1 MKKLFFFVPV
11 VTLTAVFVSS
21 HLHATSPKKLVDSNA
36 SETKPAEKNKSAK
49 AKPAKVEP
57 RKKSPVQE
65 IKKAPVADV
74 VAPQISKPKN
84 KEQAPVKVAAPKK
97 VEPKAKKVEVAKP
110 KASPKPVSEAKPKTA
125 SKAKEK
131 EPQEK
136 KLKVAENP
144 KPQTQEAEE
153 VKPNNLQGNKPT
165 NEAKPR
171 AVAAVNGQPIGAFA
185 FETLLLEQLRSGTRD
200 SVDLRKNIRDE
211 LVIQTLLSQLA
222 MEEGLDQSKEVNLA
236 FESARRTI
244 LSQAWRQNWARE
256 NPVTQ
261 DEIQKEYNAT
271 VKRLGNTEYQLRQVV
286 VADETAAF
294 LIVDQMEAGK
304 SLGELASKYTIE
316 SGGKKSKG
324 LLPWVSPSLLLPPLG
339 DLIPNAKEGD
349 VLDAPVRTQAG
360 WHIVKV
366 EGVRKL
372 KPPSLEQLQSQVK
385 QGILQKKMTQEIQK
399 LLDKAKIEF

>member
-1 MKKLFFFVPV
+1 MKKLYFILPT
-11 VTLTAVFVSS
+11 VTLAALSVGF
-21 HLHATSPKKLVDSNA
+21 HLHATSPKKSVESNVTEA
-36 SETKPAEKNKSAK
+36 KPAEKNKPAK
-49 AKPAKVEP
+49 AKPAKAEP
-57 RKKSPVQE
+57 GKKFPVQE
-65 IKKAPVADV
+65 TKKTPVADV
-74 VAPQISKPKN
+74 VPPPISKPQK
-84 KEQAPVKVAAPKK
+84 KEQASVKVAAPKK
-97 VEPKAKKVEVAKP
+97 AEPQAKKVEVAKP
-110 KASPKPVSEAKPKTA
+110 KVLPKTKPAVESDPKAASKPMEKDRKVAESPKPEVQATE
-125 SKAKEK
+125 
-131 EPQEK
+131 
-136 KLKVAENP
+136 
-144 KPQTQEAEE
+144 EAE
-153 VKPNNLQGNKPT
+153 PRNSQGNKPT
-165 NEAKPR
+165 EEAKPR

-222 MEEGLDQSKEVNLA
+222 MEEGLDQSKEVELA
-236 FESARRTI
+236 FDSARRTI

-256 NPVTQ
+256 NPVTEQ
-261 DEIQKEYNAT
+261 EIQKEYNAT

-339 DLIPNAKEGD
+339 DLIPKAKEGD
-349 VLDAPVRTQAG
+349 VLDSPVRTQAG

-372 KPPSLEQLQSQVK
+372 KPPSLEQLQSQVR
-385 QGILQKKMTQEIQK
+385 QGILQKKMTREIQK
-399 LLDKAKIEF
+399 LLDQAKIEF

>member
-1 MKKLFFFVPV
+1 MKKLYFILPT
-11 VTLTAVFVSS
+11 VTLAALSVGF
-21 HLHATSPKKLVDSNA
+21 HLHATSPKKSVDSNVTEA
-36 SETKPAEKNKSAK
+36 KPAEKNKPAK
-49 AKPAKVEP
+49 AKPAKAKP
-57 RKKSPVQE
+57 GKKPPVQE
-65 IKKAPVADV
+65 IKKTPVADV
-74 VAPQISKPKN
+74 VPPQISKPKK
-84 KEQAPVKVAAPKK
+84 KEQTPLKVAAPQKA
-97 VEPKAKKVEVAKP
+97 EPQAKKVEVAKP
-110 KASPKPVSEAKPKTA
+110 KVLPKTKPAVESIPKAASKPMEKDRKVAESPKPEVQATEGAKPRN
-125 SKAKEK
+125 S
-131 EPQEK
+131 
-136 KLKVAENP
+136 
-144 KPQTQEAEE
+144 
-153 VKPNNLQGNKPT
+153 QGNKPT
-165 NEAKPR
+165 EEAKPR

-222 MEEGLDQSKEVNLA
+222 MEEGLDQSKEVELA
-236 FESARRTI
+236 FDSARRTI

-256 NPVTQ
+256 NPVTEQ
-261 DEIQKEYNAT
+261 EIQKEYNAT

-339 DLIPNAKEGD
+339 DLIPKAKEGD
-349 VLDAPVRTQAG
+349 TLDSPVRTQAG

-372 KPPSLEQLQSQVK
+372 KPPSLEQLQSQVR
-385 QGILQKKMTQEIQK
+385 QGILQKKMTREIQK
-399 LLDKAKIEF
+399 LLDQAKIEF

>member
-1 MKKLFFFVPV
+1 MKKLFFILPT
-11 VTLTAVFVSS
+11 VTLAALSVGF
-21 HLHATSPKKLVDSNA
+21 HLHATSPKKSVESNVTEA
-36 SETKPAEKNKSAK
+36 KPAEKNKPAK
-49 AKPAKVEP
+49 AKPAKAEP
-57 RKKSPVQE
+57 GKKSPVQE
-65 IKKAPVADV
+65 TKKTPVADV
-74 VAPQISKPKN
+74 VPPPISKPQK
-84 KEQAPVKVAAPKK
+84 KEQASVKVAAPKK
-97 VEPKAKKVEVAKP
+97 AEPQAKKVEVAKP
-110 KASPKPVSEAKPKTA
+110 KVLPKTKPAVESIPKAASKPMEKDRKVAESPKPEVQATEGAKPRN
-125 SKAKEK
+125 S
-131 EPQEK
+131 
-136 KLKVAENP
+136 
-144 KPQTQEAEE
+144 
-153 VKPNNLQGNKPT
+153 QGNKPT
-165 NEAKPR
+165 EEAKPR

-222 MEEGLDQSKEVNLA
+222 MEEGLDQSKEVELA
-236 FESARRTI
+236 FDSARRTI

-256 NPVTQ
+256 NPVTEQ
-261 DEIQKEYNAT
+261 EIQKEYNAT

-339 DLIPNAKEGD
+339 DLIPKAKEGD
-349 VLDAPVRTQAG
+349 VLDSPVRTQAG

-372 KPPSLEQLQSQVK
+372 KPPSLEQLQSQVR
-385 QGILQKKMTQEIQK
+385 QGILQKKMTREIQK
-399 LLDKAKIEF
+399 LLDQAKIEF

>member
-1 MKKLFFFVPV
+1 MKKLYFILPT
-11 VTLTAVFVSS
+11 VTLAALSVGF
-21 HLHATSPKKLVDSNA
+21 HLHATSPKKSVDSNVTEA
-36 SETKPAEKNKSAK
+36 KPAEKNKPAK
-49 AKPAKVEP
+49 AKPAKAEP
-57 RKKSPVQE
+57 GKKSPVQE
-65 IKKAPVADV
+65 TKKTPVADV
-74 VAPQISKPKN
+74 VPPPISKPQK
-84 KEQAPVKVAAPKK
+84 KEQASVKVAAPKK
-97 VEPKAKKVEVAKP
+97 AEPQAKKVEVAKP
-110 KASPKPVSEAKPKTA
+110 KVLPKTKPAVESDPKAASKPMEKDRKVAESPKPEVQATE
-125 SKAKEK
+125 
-131 EPQEK
+131 
-136 KLKVAENP
+136 
-144 KPQTQEAEE
+144 EAE
-153 VKPNNLQGNKPT
+153 PRNSQGNKPT
-165 NEAKPR
+165 EEAKPR

-222 MEEGLDQSKEVNLA
+222 MEEGLDQSKEVELA
-236 FESARRTI
+236 FDSARRTI

-256 NPVTQ
+256 NPVTEQ
-261 DEIQKEYNAT
+261 EIQKEYNAT

-339 DLIPNAKEGD
+339 DLIPKAKEGE
-349 VLDAPVRTQAG
+349 VLDSPIRTQAG

-372 KPPSLEQLQSQVK
+372 KPPSLEQLQSQVR
-385 QGILQKKMTQEIQK
+385 QGILQKKMTREIQK
-399 LLDKAKIEF
+399 LLDQAKIEF

>member
-1 MKKLFFFVPV
+1 MKKLYFILPT
-11 VTLTAVFVSS
+11 VTLAVLSVGF
-21 HLHATSPKKLVDSNA
+21 HLHATSPKKSVDSNVTEA
-36 SETKPAEKNKSAK
+36 KPAEKNKPAK
-49 AKPAKVEP
+49 AKPAKAEP
-57 RKKSPVQE
+57 GKKSPVQE
-65 IKKAPVADV
+65 TKKTPVADV
-74 VAPQISKPKN
+74 VPPPISKPQK
-84 KEQAPVKVAAPKK
+84 KEQASVKVAAPQKA
-97 VEPKAKKVEVAKP
+97 EPQAKKVEVAKP
-110 KASPKPVSEAKPKTA
+110 KVLPKTKPAVESIPKAASKPMEKDRKVAESPKPEVQATEGAKPRN
-125 SKAKEK
+125 S
-131 EPQEK
+131 
-136 KLKVAENP
+136 
-144 KPQTQEAEE
+144 
-153 VKPNNLQGNKPT
+153 QGNKPT
-165 NEAKPR
+165 EEAKPR

-222 MEEGLDQSKEVNLA
+222 MEEGLDQSKEVELA
-236 FESARRTI
+236 FDSARRTI

-256 NPVTQ
+256 NPVTEQ
-261 DEIQKEYNAT
+261 EIQKEYNAT

-339 DLIPNAKEGD
+339 DLIPKAKEGD
-349 VLDAPVRTQAG
+349 VLDSPVRTQAG

-372 KPPSLEQLQSQVK
+372 KPPSLEQLQSQVR
-385 QGILQKKMTQEIQK
+385 QGILQKKMTREIQK
-399 LLDKAKIEF
+399 LLDQAKIEF

>member
-11 VTLTAVFVSS
+11 VTFAAFSVSFR
-21 HLHATSPKKLVDSNA
+21 LHAESPQKLVDSNA
-36 SETKPAEKNKSAK
+36 SETKPAEENKSAK

-57 RKKSPVQE
+57 SKKPPVQE
-65 IKKAPVADV
+65 IKKAPVADL

-97 VEPKAKKVEVAKP
+97 VEPNAKKVEVAKP
-110 KASPKPVSEAKPKTA
+110 KASPKPLSEGNPKTA

-131 EPQEK
+131 EP
-136 KLKVAENP
+136 KVAENP
-144 KPQTQEAEE
+144 KLQTQEAEE
-153 VKPNNLQGNKPT
+153 DKSNNLQGNKPT
-165 NEAKPR
+165 NEAKSR

-339 DLIPNAKEGD
+339 DLIPKAKEGD

-399 LLDKAKIEF
+399 LLDQAKIEF

>member
-21 HLHATSPKKLVDSNA
+21 HLHATSPKKLVDSNTT
-36 SETKPAEKNKSAK
+36 ETKPAEKNKSAK

-97 VEPKAKKVEVAKP
+97 VEPNAKKVEVAKP
-110 KASPKPVSEAKPKTA
+110 KASPKPVSEGNPKTA
-125 SKAKEK
+125 SNATEK
-131 EPQEK
+131 EP
-136 KLKVAENP
+136 KVAESP

-185 FETLLLEQLRSGTRD
+185 FETLLLEQLRNGTRD

-324 LLPWVSPSLLLPPLG
+324 LLPWVSPSLLLSPMG
-339 DLIPNAKEGD
+339 DLIPKAKEGD
-349 VLDAPVRTQAG
+349 LLDAPVRTQAG

>member
-1 MKKLFFFVPV
+1 MKKLYFILPT
-11 VTLTAVFVSS
+11 VTLAALSVGF
-21 HLHATSPKKLVDSNA
+21 HLHATSPKKSVDSNVTEA
-36 SETKPAEKNKSAK
+36 KPAEKNKPAK
-49 AKPAKVEP
+49 AKPAKAEP
-57 RKKSPVQE
+57 GKKSPVQE
-65 IKKAPVADV
+65 TKKTPVADV
-74 VAPQISKPKN
+74 VPPPISKPQK
-84 KEQAPVKVAAPKK
+84 KEQASVKVAAPKK
-97 VEPKAKKVEVAKP
+97 AEPQAKKVEVAKP
-110 KASPKPVSEAKPKTA
+110 KVLPKTKPAVESIPKAASKPMEKDRKVAESPKPEVQATE
-125 SKAKEK
+125 
-131 EPQEK
+131 
-136 KLKVAENP
+136 
-144 KPQTQEAEE
+144 EAE
-153 VKPNNLQGNKPT
+153 PRNSQGNKPT
-165 NEAKPR
+165 EEAKPR

-222 MEEGLDQSKEVNLA
+222 MEEGLDQSKEVELA
-236 FESARRTI
+236 FDSARRTI

-256 NPVTQ
+256 NPVTEQ
-261 DEIQKEYNAT
+261 EIQKEYNAT

-339 DLIPNAKEGD
+339 DLIPKAKEGD
-349 VLDAPVRTQAG
+349 VLDSPVRTQAG

-372 KPPSLEQLQSQVK
+372 KPPSLEQLQSQVR
-385 QGILQKKMTQEIQK
+385 QGILQKKMTREIQK
-399 LLDKAKIEF
+399 LLDQAKIEF

>member
-1 MKKLFFFVPV
+1 MKKLYFILPT
-11 VTLTAVFVSS
+11 VTLAALSVGF
-21 HLHATSPKKLVDSNA
+21 HLHATSPKKSVDSNVTEA
-36 SETKPAEKNKSAK
+36 KPAEKNKPAK
-49 AKPAKVEP
+49 AKPAKAEP
-57 RKKSPVQE
+57 GKKFPVQE
-65 IKKAPVADV
+65 TKKTPVADV
-74 VAPQISKPKN
+74 VPPPISKPQK
-84 KEQAPVKVAAPKK
+84 KEQASVKVAAPKK
-97 VEPKAKKVEVAKP
+97 AEPQAKKVEVAKP
-110 KASPKPVSEAKPKTA
+110 KVLPKTKPAVESDPKAASKPMEKDRKVAESPKPEVQATE
-125 SKAKEK
+125 
-131 EPQEK
+131 
-136 KLKVAENP
+136 
-144 KPQTQEAEE
+144 EAE
-153 VKPNNLQGNKPT
+153 PRNSQGNKPT
-165 NEAKPR
+165 EEAKPR

-222 MEEGLDQSKEVNLA
+222 MEEGLDQSKEVELA
-236 FESARRTI
+236 FDSARRTI

-256 NPVTQ
+256 NPVTEQ
-261 DEIQKEYNAT
+261 EIQKEYNAT

-339 DLIPNAKEGD
+339 DLIPKAKEGD
-349 VLDAPVRTQAG
+349 VLDSPVRTQAG

-372 KPPSLEQLQSQVK
+372 KPPSLEQLQSQVR
-385 QGILQKKMTQEIQK
+385 QGILQKKMTREIQK
-399 LLDKAKIEF
+399 LLDQAKIEF

>member
-1 MKKLFFFVPV
+1 MKKLYFILPT
-11 VTLTAVFVSS
+11 VTLAALSVGF
-21 HLHATSPKKLVDSNA
+21 HLHATSPKKSVESNVTEA
-36 SETKPAEKNKSAK
+36 KPAEKNKPAK
-49 AKPAKVEP
+49 AKPAKAEP
-57 RKKSPVQE
+57 GKKSPVQE
-65 IKKAPVADV
+65 TKKTPVADV
-74 VAPQISKPKN
+74 VPPPISKPQK
-84 KEQAPVKVAAPKK
+84 KEQASVKVAAPKK
-97 VEPKAKKVEVAKP
+97 AEPQAKKVEVAKP
-110 KASPKPVSEAKPKTA
+110 KVLPKTKPAVESIPKAASKPMEKDRKVAESPKPEVQATE
-125 SKAKEK
+125 
-131 EPQEK
+131 
-136 KLKVAENP
+136 
-144 KPQTQEAEE
+144 EAE
-153 VKPNNLQGNKPT
+153 PRNSQGNKPT
-165 NEAKPR
+165 EEAKPR

-200 SVDLRKNIRDE
+200 SVDIRKNIRDE

-222 MEEGLDQSKEVNLA
+222 MEEGLDQSKEVELA
-236 FESARRTI
+236 FDSARRTI

-256 NPVTQ
+256 NPVTEQ
-261 DEIQKEYNAT
+261 EIQKEYNAT

-339 DLIPNAKEGD
+339 DLIPKAKEGD
-349 VLDAPVRTQAG
+349 VLDSPVRTQAG

-372 KPPSLEQLQSQVK
+372 KPPSLEQLQSQVR
-385 QGILQKKMTQEIQK
+385 QGILQKKMTREIQK
-399 LLDKAKIEF
+399 LLDQAKIEF

>member
-1 MKKLFFFVPV
+1 MKKLFFILPT
-11 VTLTAVFVSS
+11 VTLAALSVGF
-21 HLHATSPKKLVDSNA
+21 HLHATSPKKSVDSNVTEA
-36 SETKPAEKNKSAK
+36 KPAEKNKPAK
-49 AKPAKVEP
+49 AKPAKAEP
-57 RKKSPVQE
+57 GKKSPVQE
-65 IKKAPVADV
+65 TKKTPVADV
-74 VAPQISKPKN
+74 VPPPISKPQK
-84 KEQAPVKVAAPKK
+84 KEQASVKVAAPKK
-97 VEPKAKKVEVAKP
+97 AEPQAKKVEVAKP
-110 KASPKPVSEAKPKTA
+110 KVLPKTKPAVESDPKAASKPMEKDRKVAESPKPEVQATE
-125 SKAKEK
+125 
-131 EPQEK
+131 
-136 KLKVAENP
+136 
-144 KPQTQEAEE
+144 EAE
-153 VKPNNLQGNKPT
+153 PRNSQGNKPT
-165 NEAKPR
+165 EEAKPR

-222 MEEGLDQSKEVNLA
+222 MEEGLDQSKEVELA
-236 FESARRTI
+236 FDSARRTI

-256 NPVTQ
+256 NPVTEQ
-261 DEIQKEYNAT
+261 EIQKEYNAT

-339 DLIPNAKEGD
+339 DLIPKAKEGD
-349 VLDAPVRTQAG
+349 VLDSPVRTQAG

-372 KPPSLEQLQSQVK
+372 KPPSLEQLQSQVR
-385 QGILQKKMTQEIQK
+385 QGILQKKMTREIQK
-399 LLDKAKIEF
+399 LLDQAKIEF

>member
-1 MKKLFFFVPV
+1 MKKLFFILPT
-11 VTLTAVFVSS
+11 VTLAALSVGF
-21 HLHATSPKKLVDSNA
+21 HLHATSPKKSVDSNVTEA
-36 SETKPAEKNKSAK
+36 KPAEKNKPAK
-49 AKPAKVEP
+49 AKPAKAKP
-57 RKKSPVQE
+57 GKKPPVQE
-65 IKKAPVADV
+65 IKKTPVADV
-74 VAPQISKPKN
+74 VPPPISKPQK
-84 KEQAPVKVAAPKK
+84 KEQASVKVAAPKK
-97 VEPKAKKVEVAKP
+97 AEPQAKKVEVAKP
-110 KASPKPVSEAKPKTA
+110 KVLPKTKPAVESIPKAASKPMEKDRKVAESPKPEVQATE
-125 SKAKEK
+125 
-131 EPQEK
+131 
-136 KLKVAENP
+136 
-144 KPQTQEAEE
+144 EAE
-153 VKPNNLQGNKPT
+153 PRNSQGNKPT
-165 NEAKPR
+165 EEAKPR

-222 MEEGLDQSKEVNLA
+222 MEEGLDQSKEVELA
-236 FESARRTI
+236 FDSARRTI

-256 NPVTQ
+256 NPVTEQ
-261 DEIQKEYNAT
+261 EIQKEYNAT

-339 DLIPNAKEGD
+339 DLIPKAKEGE
-349 VLDAPVRTQAG
+349 VLDSPVRTQAG

-372 KPPSLEQLQSQVK
+372 KPPSLEQLQSQVR
-385 QGILQKKMTQEIQK
+385 QGILQKKMTREIQK
-399 LLDKAKIEF
+399 LLDQAKIEF

>member
-1 MKKLFFFVPV
+1 MKKLFFILPT
-11 VTLTAVFVSS
+11 VTLAALSVGF
-21 HLHATSPKKLVDSNA
+21 HLHATSPKKSVDSNVTEA
-36 SETKPAEKNKSAK
+36 KPAEKNKPAK
-49 AKPAKVEP
+49 AKPAKAEP
-57 RKKSPVQE
+57 GKKSPVQE
-65 IKKAPVADV
+65 TKKTPVADV
-74 VAPQISKPKN
+74 VPPPISKPQK
-84 KEQAPVKVAAPKK
+84 KEQASVKVAAPKK
-97 VEPKAKKVEVAKP
+97 AEPQAKKVEVAKP
-110 KASPKPVSEAKPKTA
+110 KVLPKTKPAVESIPKAASKPMEKDRNVAESPKPEVQATE
-125 SKAKEK
+125 
-131 EPQEK
+131 
-136 KLKVAENP
+136 
-144 KPQTQEAEE
+144 EAE
-153 VKPNNLQGNKPT
+153 PRNSQGNKPT
-165 NEAKPR
+165 EEAKPR

-222 MEEGLDQSKEVNLA
+222 MEEGLDQSKEVELA
-236 FESARRTI
+236 FDSARRTI

-256 NPVTQ
+256 NPVTEQ
-261 DEIQKEYNAT
+261 EIQKEYNAT

-339 DLIPNAKEGD
+339 DLIPKAKEGE
-349 VLDAPVRTQAG
+349 VLDSPIRTQAG

-372 KPPSLEQLQSQVK
+372 KPPSLEQLQSQVR
-385 QGILQKKMTQEIQK
+385 QGILQKKMTREIQK
-399 LLDKAKIEF
+399 LLDQAKIEF

>member
-1 MKKLFFFVPV
+1 MKKLYFILPT
-11 VTLTAVFVSS
+11 VTLAALSVGF
-21 HLHATSPKKLVDSNA
+21 HLHATSPKKSVDSNVTEA
-36 SETKPAEKNKSAK
+36 KPAEKNKPAK
-49 AKPAKVEP
+49 AKPAKAKP
-57 RKKSPVQE
+57 GKKPPVQE
-65 IKKAPVADV
+65 IKKTPVADV
-74 VAPQISKPKN
+74 VPPPISKPQK
-84 KEQAPVKVAAPKK
+84 KEQASVKVAAPKK
-97 VEPKAKKVEVAKP
+97 AEPQAKKVEVAKP
-110 KASPKPVSEAKPKTA
+110 KVLPKTKPAVESIPKAASKPMEKDRKVAESPKPEVQATE
-125 SKAKEK
+125 
-131 EPQEK
+131 
-136 KLKVAENP
+136 
-144 KPQTQEAEE
+144 EAE
-153 VKPNNLQGNKPT
+153 PRNSQGNKPT
-165 NEAKPR
+165 EEAKPR

-222 MEEGLDQSKEVNLA
+222 MEEGLDQSKEVELA
-236 FESARRTI
+236 FDSARRTI

-256 NPVTQ
+256 NPVTEQ
-261 DEIQKEYNAT
+261 EIQKEYNAT

-339 DLIPNAKEGD
+339 DLIPKAKEGD
-349 VLDAPVRTQAG
+349 VLDSPVRTQAG

-372 KPPSLEQLQSQVK
+372 KPPSLEQLQSQVR
-385 QGILQKKMTQEIQK
+385 QGILQKKMTREIQK
-399 LLDKAKIEF
+399 LLDQAKIEF

>member
-57 RKKSPVQE
+57 SKKPPVQE
-65 IKKAPVADV
+65 IKKAPIADV

-84 KEQAPVKVAAPKK
+84 KEQAPVRVAAPKK
-97 VEPKAKKVEVAKP
+97 VEPQAKKVEVAKP
-110 KASPKPVSEAKPKTA
+110 KASPKPVSEANPKTA

-136 KLKVAENP
+136 ELKVAENP

-185 FETLLLEQLRSGTRD
+185 FETLLLEQLRNGTRD

>member
-11 VTLTAVFVSS
+11 VTLTALFVSS

-57 RKKSPVQE
+57 RKKPPVQE

-97 VEPKAKKVEVAKP
+97 VEPNAKKVEVAKP
-110 KASPKPVSEAKPKTA
+110 KASPKPVSEENTKTA
-125 SKAKEK
+125 ATPQKK
-131 EPQEK
+131 EP
-136 KLKVAENP
+136 KLTENP
-144 KPQTQEAEE
+144 KPRTQVSEE
-153 VKPNNLQGNKPT
+153 LKSASNLEENKPT
-165 NEAKPR
+165 NEAKSR

>member
-1 MKKLFFFVPV
+1 M
-11 VTLTAVFVSS
+11 
-21 HLHATSPKKLVDSNA
+21 
-36 SETKPAEKNKSAK
+36 
-49 AKPAKVEP
+49 
-57 RKKSPVQE
+57 
-65 IKKAPVADV
+65 
-74 VAPQISKPKN
+74 
-84 KEQAPVKVAAPKK
+84 
-97 VEPKAKKVEVAKP
+97 
-110 KASPKPVSEAKPKTA
+110 
-125 SKAKEK
+125 
-131 EPQEK
+131 
-136 KLKVAENP
+136 
-144 KPQTQEAEE
+144 
-153 VKPNNLQGNKPT
+153 KPNNLQGNKPT

-185 FETLLLEQLRSGTRD
+185 FETLLLEQLRNGTRD

>member
-11 VTLTAVFVSS
+11 VTLTALFVSS
-21 HLHATSPKKLVDSNA
+21 HLHATSSKKLVDSNA

-57 RKKSPVQE
+57 SKKSPVQE
-65 IKKAPVADV
+65 IKKAPVADL
-74 VAPQISKPKN
+74 VAPPISKPKN

-97 VEPKAKKVEVAKP
+97 VEPNAKKVEVAKP
-110 KASPKPVSEAKPKTA
+110 KASPKPVSEENTKTA
-125 SKAKEK
+125 ATPQKK
-131 EPQEK
+131 EP
-136 KLKVAENP
+136 KLTENP
-144 KPQTQEAEE
+144 KPRTQVSEE
-153 VKPNNLQGNKPT
+153 LKSASNLEENKPT

-185 FETLLLEQLRSGTRD
+185 FETLLLEQLRNGTRD

>member
-1 MKKLFFFVPV
+1 MKKLFFILPT
-11 VTLTAVFVSS
+11 VTLAALSVGF
-21 HLHATSPKKLVDSNA
+21 HLHATSPKKSVDSNVTEA
-36 SETKPAEKNKSAK
+36 KPAEKNKPAK
-49 AKPAKVEP
+49 AKPAKAKP
-57 RKKSPVQE
+57 GKKPPVQE
-65 IKKAPVADV
+65 IKKTPVADV
-74 VAPQISKPKN
+74 VPPPISKPQK
-84 KEQAPVKVAAPKK
+84 KEQASVKVAAPKK
-97 VEPKAKKVEVAKP
+97 AEPQAKKVEVAKP
-110 KASPKPVSEAKPKTA
+110 KVLPKTKPAVESIPKAASKPMEKDRKVAESPKPEVQATE
-125 SKAKEK
+125 
-131 EPQEK
+131 
-136 KLKVAENP
+136 
-144 KPQTQEAEE
+144 EAE
-153 VKPNNLQGNKPT
+153 PRNSQGNKPT
-165 NEAKPR
+165 EEAKPR

-222 MEEGLDQSKEVNLA
+222 MEEGLDQSKEVELA
-236 FESARRTI
+236 FDSARRTI

-256 NPVTQ
+256 NPVTEQ
-261 DEIQKEYNAT
+261 EIQKEYNAT

-339 DLIPNAKEGD
+339 DLIPKAKEGE
-349 VLDAPVRTQAG
+349 VLDSPIRTQAG

-372 KPPSLEQLQSQVK
+372 KPPSLEQLQSQVR
-385 QGILQKKMTQEIQK
+385 QGILQKKMTREIQK
-399 LLDKAKIEF
+399 LLDQAKIEF

>member
-1 MKKLFFFVPV
+1 MKKLYFILPT
-11 VTLTAVFVSS
+11 VTLAALSVGF
-21 HLHATSPKKLVDSNA
+21 HLHATSPKKSVDSNVTEA
-36 SETKPAEKNKSAK
+36 KPAEKNKPAK
-49 AKPAKVEP
+49 AKPAKAEP
-57 RKKSPVQE
+57 GKKSPVQE
-65 IKKAPVADV
+65 TKKTPVADV
-74 VAPQISKPKN
+74 VPPPISKPQK
-84 KEQAPVKVAAPKK
+84 KEQASVEVAAPKK
-97 VEPKAKKVEVAKP
+97 AEPQAKKVEVAKP
-110 KASPKPVSEAKPKTA
+110 KVLPKTKPAVESIPKAASKPMEKDRKVAESPKPEVQATE
-125 SKAKEK
+125 
-131 EPQEK
+131 
-136 KLKVAENP
+136 
-144 KPQTQEAEE
+144 EAE
-153 VKPNNLQGNKPT
+153 PRNSQGNKPT
-165 NEAKPR
+165 EEAKPR

-222 MEEGLDQSKEVNLA
+222 MEEGLDQSKEVELA
-236 FESARRTI
+236 FDSARRTI

-256 NPVTQ
+256 NPVTEQ
-261 DEIQKEYNAT
+261 EIQKEYNAT

-339 DLIPNAKEGD
+339 DLIPKAKEGD
-349 VLDAPVRTQAG
+349 VLDSPVRTQAG

-372 KPPSLEQLQSQVK
+372 KPPSLEQLQSQVR
-385 QGILQKKMTQEIQK
+385 QGILQKKMTREIQK
-399 LLDKAKIEF
+399 LLDQAKIEF

>member
-1 MKKLFFFVPV
+1 MKKLYFILPT
-11 VTLTAVFVSS
+11 VTLAALSVGF
-21 HLHATSPKKLVDSNA
+21 HLHATSPKKSVDSNVTEA
-36 SETKPAEKNKSAK
+36 KPAEKNKPAK
-49 AKPAKVEP
+49 AKPAKAEP
-57 RKKSPVQE
+57 GKKPPVQE
-65 IKKAPVADV
+65 TKKTPVADV
-74 VAPQISKPKN
+74 VPPPISKPQK
-84 KEQAPVKVAAPKK
+84 KEQIPLKVAAPKK
-97 VEPKAKKVEVAKP
+97 AEPQAKKVEVAKP
-110 KASPKPVSEAKPKTA
+110 KVLPKTKPAVESDPKAASKPMEKDRKVAESPKPEVQATEGAKPRN
-125 SKAKEK
+125 S
-131 EPQEK
+131 
-136 KLKVAENP
+136 
-144 KPQTQEAEE
+144 
-153 VKPNNLQGNKPT
+153 QGNKPT
-165 NEAKPR
+165 EEAKPR

-222 MEEGLDQSKEVNLA
+222 MEEGLDQSKEVELA
-236 FESARRTI
+236 FDSARRTI

-256 NPVTQ
+256 NPVTEQ
-261 DEIQKEYNAT
+261 EIQKEYNAT
-271 VKRLGNTEYQLRQVV
+271 IKRLGNTEYQLRQVV

-339 DLIPNAKEGD
+339 DLIPKAKEGD
-349 VLDAPVRTQAG
+349 VLDSPVRTQAG

-372 KPPSLEQLQSQVK
+372 KPPSIEQLQSQVR
-385 QGILQKKMTQEIQK
+385 QGILQKKMTREIQK
-399 LLDKAKIEF
+399 LLDQAKIEF

>member
-36 SETKPAEKNKSAK
+36 TVAKPAEKNKSAK

-74 VAPQISKPKN
+74 VAPPISKPKN

-97 VEPKAKKVEVAKP
+97 VEPQAKKVEVAKP
-110 KASPKPVSEAKPKTA
+110 KASPKPVSEGNPKTA

-131 EPQEK
+131 E
-136 KLKVAENP
+136 LKVAENP
-144 KPQTQEAEE
+144 KPQVQEAEE

-185 FETLLLEQLRSGTRD
+185 FETLLLEQLRNGTRD

-349 VLDAPVRTQAG
+349 LLDAPVRTQAG

>member
-1 MKKLFFFVPV
+1 MKKLFFILPT
-11 VTLTAVFVSS
+11 VTLAALSVGF
-21 HLHATSPKKLVDSNA
+21 HLHATSPKKSVESNVTEA
-36 SETKPAEKNKSAK
+36 KPAEKNKPAK
-49 AKPAKVEP
+49 AKPAKAEP
-57 RKKSPVQE
+57 GKKSPVQE
-65 IKKAPVADV
+65 TKKTPVADV
-74 VAPQISKPKN
+74 VPPPISKPQK
-84 KEQAPVKVAAPKK
+84 KKQASVKVAAPKK
-97 VEPKAKKVEVAKP
+97 AEPQAKKVEVAKP
-110 KASPKPVSEAKPKTA
+110 KVLPKTKPAVESIPKAASKPMEKDRKVAESPKPEVQATE
-125 SKAKEK
+125 
-131 EPQEK
+131 
-136 KLKVAENP
+136 
-144 KPQTQEAEE
+144 EAE
-153 VKPNNLQGNKPT
+153 PRNSQGNKPT
-165 NEAKPR
+165 EEAKPR

-222 MEEGLDQSKEVNLA
+222 MEEGLDQSKEVELA
-236 FESARRTI
+236 FDSARRTI

-256 NPVTQ
+256 NPVTEQ
-261 DEIQKEYNAT
+261 EIQKEYNAT

-339 DLIPNAKEGD
+339 DLIPKAKEGD
-349 VLDAPVRTQAG
+349 VLDSPVRTQAG

-372 KPPSLEQLQSQVK
+372 KPPSLEQLQSQVR
-385 QGILQKKMTQEIQK
+385 QGILQKKMTREIQK
-399 LLDKAKIEF
+399 LLDQAKIEF

>member
-11 VTLTAVFVSS
+11 VTLTALFVSS

-57 RKKSPVQE
+57 SKKPPVQE

-84 KEQAPVKVAAPKK
+84 KEQAPVKVAVPKK
-97 VEPKAKKVEVAKP
+97 VEPNAKKVEVAKP
-110 KASPKPVSEAKPKTA
+110 KASPKPFSEGNPKTA

-131 EPQEK
+131 EP
-136 KLKVAENP
+136 KVAENP
-144 KPQTQEAEE
+144 KLQTQEAEE
-153 VKPNNLQGNKPT
+153 VKSNNLQGNKPT
-165 NEAKPR
+165 NEAKSR

>member
-1 MKKLFFFVPV
+1 MKKLFFILPT
-11 VTLTAVFVSS
+11 VTLAALSVGF
-21 HLHATSPKKLVDSNA
+21 HLHATSPKKSVDSNVTEA
-36 SETKPAEKNKSAK
+36 KPAEKNKPAK
-49 AKPAKVEP
+49 AKPAKAKP
-57 RKKSPVQE
+57 GKKPPVQE
-65 IKKAPVADV
+65 IKKTPVADV
-74 VAPQISKPKN
+74 VPPPISKPQK
-84 KEQAPVKVAAPKK
+84 KEQASVKVAAPKK
-97 VEPKAKKVEVAKP
+97 AEPQAKKVEVAKP
-110 KASPKPVSEAKPKTA
+110 KVLPKTKPAVESIPKAASKPMEKDRNVAESPKPEVQATE
-125 SKAKEK
+125 
-131 EPQEK
+131 
-136 KLKVAENP
+136 
-144 KPQTQEAEE
+144 EAE
-153 VKPNNLQGNKPT
+153 PRNSQGNKPT
-165 NEAKPR
+165 EEAKPR

-222 MEEGLDQSKEVNLA
+222 MEEGLDQSKEVELA
-236 FESARRTI
+236 FDSARRTI

-256 NPVTQ
+256 NPVTEQ
-261 DEIQKEYNAT
+261 EIQKEYNAT

-339 DLIPNAKEGD
+339 DLIPKAKEGE
-349 VLDAPVRTQAG
+349 VLDSPIRTQAG

-372 KPPSLEQLQSQVK
+372 KPPSLEQLQSQVR
-385 QGILQKKMTQEIQK
+385 QGILQKKMTREIQK
-399 LLDKAKIEF
+399 LLDQAKIEF

>member
-1 MKKLFFFVPV
+1 MKKLYFILPT
-11 VTLTAVFVSS
+11 VTLAALSVGF
-21 HLHATSPKKLVDSNA
+21 HLHATSPKKSVESNVTEA
-36 SETKPAEKNKSAK
+36 KPAEKNKPAK
-49 AKPAKVEP
+49 AKPAKAEP
-57 RKKSPVQE
+57 GKKFPVQE
-65 IKKAPVADV
+65 TKKTPVADV
-74 VAPQISKPKN
+74 VPPPISKPQK
-84 KEQAPVKVAAPKK
+84 KEQASVKVAAPKK
-97 VEPKAKKVEVAKP
+97 AEPQAKKVEVAKP
-110 KASPKPVSEAKPKTA
+110 KVLPKTKPAVESIPKAASKPMEKDRKVAESPKPEVQATE
-125 SKAKEK
+125 
-131 EPQEK
+131 
-136 KLKVAENP
+136 
-144 KPQTQEAEE
+144 EAE
-153 VKPNNLQGNKPT
+153 PRNSQGNKPT
-165 NEAKPR
+165 EEAKPR

-222 MEEGLDQSKEVNLA
+222 MEEGLDQSKEVELA
-236 FESARRTI
+236 FDSARRTI

-256 NPVTQ
+256 NPVTEQ
-261 DEIQKEYNAT
+261 EIQKEYNAT

-339 DLIPNAKEGD
+339 DLIPKAKEGD
-349 VLDAPVRTQAG
+349 VLDSPVRTQAG

-372 KPPSLEQLQSQVK
+372 KPPSLEQLQSQVR
-385 QGILQKKMTQEIQK
+385 QGILQKKMTREIQK
-399 LLDKAKIEF
+399 LLDQAKIEF

>member
-1 MKKLFFFVPV
+1 MKKLFFILPT
-11 VTLTAVFVSS
+11 VTLAALSVGF
-21 HLHATSPKKLVDSNA
+21 HLHATSPKKSVDSNVTEA
-36 SETKPAEKNKSAK
+36 KPAEKNKPAK
-49 AKPAKVEP
+49 AKPAKAEP
-57 RKKSPVQE
+57 GKKFPVQE
-65 IKKAPVADV
+65 TKKTPVADV
-74 VAPQISKPKN
+74 VPPPISKPQK
-84 KEQAPVKVAAPKK
+84 KEQASVKVAAPKK
-97 VEPKAKKVEVAKP
+97 AEPQAKKVEVAKP
-110 KASPKPVSEAKPKTA
+110 KVLPKTKPAVESDPKAASKPMEKDRKVAESPKPEVQATE
-125 SKAKEK
+125 
-131 EPQEK
+131 
-136 KLKVAENP
+136 
-144 KPQTQEAEE
+144 EAE
-153 VKPNNLQGNKPT
+153 PRNSQGNKPT
-165 NEAKPR
+165 EEAKPR

-222 MEEGLDQSKEVNLA
+222 MEEGLDQSKEVELA
-236 FESARRTI
+236 FDSARRTI

-256 NPVTQ
+256 NPVTEQ
-261 DEIQKEYNAT
+261 EIQKEYNAT

-339 DLIPNAKEGD
+339 DLIPKAKEGD
-349 VLDAPVRTQAG
+349 VLDSPVRTQAG

-372 KPPSLEQLQSQVK
+372 KPPSLEQLQSQVR
-385 QGILQKKMTQEIQK
+385 QGILQKKMTREIQK
-399 LLDKAKIEF
+399 LLDQAKIEF

>member
-1 MKKLFFFVPV
+1 MKKLYFILPT
-11 VTLTAVFVSS
+11 VTLAALSVGF
-21 HLHATSPKKLVDSNA
+21 HLHATSPKKSVESNVTEA
-36 SETKPAEKNKSAK
+36 KPAEKNKPAK
-49 AKPAKVEP
+49 AKPAKAKP
-57 RKKSPVQE
+57 GKKPPVQE
-65 IKKAPVADV
+65 IKKTPVADV
-74 VAPQISKPKN
+74 VPPPISKPKK
-84 KEQAPVKVAAPKK
+84 KEQTPLKVAAPQKA
-97 VEPKAKKVEVAKP
+97 EPQAKKVEVAKP
-110 KASPKPVSEAKPKTA
+110 KVLPKTKPAVESIPKAASKPMEKDRKVAESPKPEVQATE
-125 SKAKEK
+125 
-131 EPQEK
+131 
-136 KLKVAENP
+136 
-144 KPQTQEAEE
+144 EAE
-153 VKPNNLQGNKPT
+153 PRNSQGNKPT
-165 NEAKPR
+165 EEAKPR

-222 MEEGLDQSKEVNLA
+222 MEEGLDQSKEVELA
-236 FESARRTI
+236 FDSARRTI

-256 NPVTQ
+256 NPVTEQ
-261 DEIQKEYNAT
+261 EIQKEYNAT

-339 DLIPNAKEGD
+339 DLIPKAKEGE
-349 VLDAPVRTQAG
+349 VLDSPIRTQAG

-372 KPPSLEQLQSQVK
+372 KPPSLEQLQSQVR
-385 QGILQKKMTQEIQK
+385 QGILQKKMTREIQK
-399 LLDKAKIEF
+399 LLDQAKIEF

>member
-1 MKKLFFFVPV
+1 MKKLYFILPT
-11 VTLTAVFVSS
+11 VTLAALSVGF
-21 HLHATSPKKLVDSNA
+21 HLHATSPKKSVESNVTEA
-36 SETKPAEKNKSAK
+36 KPAEKNKPAK
-49 AKPAKVEP
+49 AKPAKAEP
-57 RKKSPVQE
+57 GKKSPVQE
-65 IKKAPVADV
+65 TKKTPVADV
-74 VAPQISKPKN
+74 VPPPISKPQK
-84 KEQAPVKVAAPKK
+84 KEQASVKVAAPKK
-97 VEPKAKKVEVAKP
+97 AEPQAKKVEVAKP
-110 KASPKPVSEAKPKTA
+110 KVLPKTKPAVESIPKAASKPMEKDRKVAESPKPEVQATE
-125 SKAKEK
+125 
-131 EPQEK
+131 
-136 KLKVAENP
+136 
-144 KPQTQEAEE
+144 EAE
-153 VKPNNLQGNKPT
+153 PRNSQGNKPT
-165 NEAKPR
+165 EEAKPR

-222 MEEGLDQSKEVNLA
+222 MEEGLDQSKEVELA
-236 FESARRTI
+236 FDSARRTI

-256 NPVTQ
+256 NPVTEQ
-261 DEIQKEYNAT
+261 EIQKEYNAT

-339 DLIPNAKEGD
+339 DLIPKAKEGE
-349 VLDAPVRTQAG
+349 VLDSPIRTQAG

-372 KPPSLEQLQSQVK
+372 KPPSLEQLQSQVR
-385 QGILQKKMTQEIQK
+385 QGILQKKMTREIQK
-399 LLDKAKIEF
+399 LLDQAKIEF

>member
-1 MKKLFFFVPV
+1 MKKLYFILPT
-11 VTLTAVFVSS
+11 VTLAALSVGF
-21 HLHATSPKKLVDSNA
+21 HLHATSPKKSVDSNVTEA
-36 SETKPAEKNKSAK
+36 KPAEKNKPAK
-49 AKPAKVEP
+49 AKPAKAEP
-57 RKKSPVQE
+57 GKKSPVQE
-65 IKKAPVADV
+65 TKKTPVADV
-74 VAPQISKPKN
+74 VPPPISKPQK
-84 KEQAPVKVAAPKK
+84 KEQASVKVAAPKK
-97 VEPKAKKVEVAKP
+97 AEPQAKKVEVAKP
-110 KASPKPVSEAKPKTA
+110 KVLPKTKPAVESIPKAASKPMEKDRKVAESPKPEVQATE
-125 SKAKEK
+125 
-131 EPQEK
+131 
-136 KLKVAENP
+136 
-144 KPQTQEAEE
+144 EAE
-153 VKPNNLQGNKPT
+153 PRNSQGNKPT
-165 NEAKPR
+165 EEAKPR

-200 SVDLRKNIRDE
+200 SVDIRKNIRDE

-222 MEEGLDQSKEVNLA
+222 MEEGLDQSKEVELA
-236 FESARRTI
+236 FDSARRTI

-256 NPVTQ
+256 NPVTEQ
-261 DEIQKEYNAT
+261 EIQKEYNAT

-339 DLIPNAKEGD
+339 DLIPKAKEGD
-349 VLDAPVRTQAG
+349 VLDSPVRTQAG

-372 KPPSLEQLQSQVK
+372 KPPSLEQLQSQVR
-385 QGILQKKMTQEIQK
+385 QGILQKKMTRKIQK
-399 LLDKAKIEF
+399 LLDQAKIEF

>member
-1 MKKLFFFVPV
+1 MKKLFFILPT
-11 VTLTAVFVSS
+11 VTLAALSVGF
-21 HLHATSPKKLVDSNA
+21 HLHATSPKKSVDSNVTEA
-36 SETKPAEKNKSAK
+36 KPAEKNKPAK
-49 AKPAKVEP
+49 AKPAKAEP
-57 RKKSPVQE
+57 GKKSPVQE
-65 IKKAPVADV
+65 TKKTPVADV
-74 VAPQISKPKN
+74 VPPPISKPQK
-84 KEQAPVKVAAPKK
+84 KKQASVKVAAPKK
-97 VEPKAKKVEVAKP
+97 AEPQAKKVEVAKP
-110 KASPKPVSEAKPKTA
+110 KVLPKTKPAVESDPKAASKPMEKDRKVAESPKPEVQATE
-125 SKAKEK
+125 
-131 EPQEK
+131 
-136 KLKVAENP
+136 
-144 KPQTQEAEE
+144 EAE
-153 VKPNNLQGNKPT
+153 PRNSQGNKPT
-165 NEAKPR
+165 EEAKPR

-222 MEEGLDQSKEVNLA
+222 MEEGLDQSKEVELA
-236 FESARRTI
+236 FDSARRTI

-256 NPVTQ
+256 NPVTEQ
-261 DEIQKEYNAT
+261 EIQKEYNAT

-339 DLIPNAKEGD
+339 DLIPKAKEGE
-349 VLDAPVRTQAG
+349 VLDSPIRTQAG

-372 KPPSLEQLQSQVK
+372 KPPSLEQLQSQVR
-385 QGILQKKMTQEIQK
+385 QGILQKKMTREIQK
-399 LLDKAKIEF
+399 LLDQAKIEF